1 MKIKKNKKRSVITMT
16 NTKKPTKRENYNALL
31 KIEAVAKNPELVE
44 FINHEIELLDKKN
57 STDKKPTATQVANE
71 ALKNTILD
79 YMEPSIGY
87 TVTDIIKGVEECSE
101 LSNQKVSA
109 LMIALKD
116 EGKVTKTEGKK
127 TLFYLA

>member
-1 MKIKKNKKRSVITMT
+1 MT

-31 KIEAVAKNPELVE
+31 KIEAVANNPELVE
-44 FINHEIELLDKKN
+44 FIKHEIELLDKKN

-71 ALKNTILD
+71 ALKNTIVD
-79 YMEPSIGY
+79 YMEPTIGY

-109 LMIALKD
+109 LMRALRD

>member
-1 MKIKKNKKRSVITMT
+1 MT
-16 NTKKPTKRENYNALL
+16 NTNKKPTKRENYNALL
-31 KIEAVAKNPELVE
+31 KIEAVANNPELVE
-44 FINHEIELLDKKN
+44 FIKHEIELLDKKN
-57 STDKKPTATQVANE
+57 VSDKKPTATQVANE

-79 YMEPSIGY
+79 YMEPTIGY

-109 LMIALKD
+109 LMRALKD

>member
-1 MKIKKNKKRSVITMT
+1 MT
-16 NTKKPTKRENYNALL
+16 NTKKTPTKRESYNALL
-31 KIEAVAKNPELVE
+31 KIEAVASNPELVK
-44 FINHEIELLDKKN
+44 FINRELELLDKKN
-57 STDKKPTATQVANE
+57 SADKKPTATQVANE

-87 TVTDIIKGVEECSE
+87 TVTDVIKGVEECSE

-109 LMIALKD
+109 LMRALKD

>member
-1 MKIKKNKKRSVITMT
+1 MT
-16 NTKKPTKRENYNALL
+16 NTNKKPTKRENYNTLL
-31 KIEAVAKNPELVE
+31 KIEAVANNPELVE
-44 FINHEIELLDKKN
+44 FIKHEIELLDKKN

-79 YMEPSIGY
+79 YMEPTIGY

-109 LMIALKD
+109 LMRALKD

>member
-1 MKIKKNKKRSVITMT
+1 MT

-31 KIEAVAKNPELVE
+31 KIEAVANNSELVE

-57 STDKKPTATQVANE
+57 SADKKPTATQVANE

-109 LMIALKD
+109 LMRALKD

-127 TLFYLA
+127 TLFYLT

>member
-1 MKIKKNKKRSVITMT
+1 MT
-16 NTKKPTKRENYNALL
+16 NTKKMTKRDYYETLYTYFQEVGDC
-31 KIEAVAKNPELVE
+31 KRIPQELMLNFLE
-44 FINHEIELLDKKN
+44 HEIDLLNKKN
-57 STDKKPTATQVANE
+57 STEKKPTATQVANE

-109 LMIALKD
+109 LMRALKE
-116 EGKVTKTEGKK
+116 EGKLTKTEGKK

>member
-1 MKIKKNKKRSVITMT
+1 MT

-31 KIEAVAKNPELVE
+31 KIEAVANNPELVE
-44 FINHEIELLDKKN
+44 FIKHEIELLDKKN
-57 STDKKPTATQVANE
+57 STDKKPTATQIANE
-71 ALKNTILD
+71 ALKNAILD
-79 YMEPSIGY
+79 YMEPTIGY

-101 LSNQKVSA
+101 FSNQKVSA
-109 LMIALKD
+109 LMRALKD

>member
-1 MKIKKNKKRSVITMT
+1 MT
-16 NTKKPTKRENYNALL
+16 NTKKPTKRDYYNALL
-31 KIEAVAKNPELVE
+31 SKYPLTDDEKA
-44 FINHEIELLDKKN
+44 FIKHEIELLDKKN

-109 LMIALKD
+109 LMRALKD
-116 EGKVTKTEGKK
+116 EGKITKTEGKK

>member
-1 MKIKKNKKRSVITMT
+1 MITKT
-16 NTKKPTKRENYNALL
+16 NTNKKPTKRENYNALL
-31 KIEAVAKNPELVE
+31 KIEAVANNPELVE
-44 FINHEIELLDKKN
+44 FINPEIELLDKKN

-109 LMIALKD
+109 LMRALKD

>member
-1 MKIKKNKKRSVITMT
+1 MT

-31 KIEAVAKNPELVE
+31 KIEAVANNLELVE
-44 FINHEIELLDKKN
+44 FIKHEIELLDKKN

-109 LMIALKD
+109 LMRALKD

>member
-1 MKIKKNKKRSVITMT
+1 MT
-16 NTKKPTKRENYNALL
+16 NTNKKPTKRENYNALL
-31 KIEAVAKNPELVE
+31 KIEAVANNPELVK
-44 FINHEIELLDKKN
+44 FINRELELLDKKN

-109 LMIALKD
+109 LMRALKD
-116 EGKVTKTEGKK
+116 EGKVTKIEGKK